1 MEEWQEGARKK
12 FAGFFVENFMQNY
25 EVNDLFLN
33 YFF

>member
-1 MEEWQEGARKK
+1 MVEWQEGARKK
-12 FAGFFVENFMQNY
+12 LAGFFVENFMQNY